1 MRKTTTILFFIILT
15 TFGFSKEILLKNLRF
30 NGNPPQMVIDVE
42 GNTKPR
48 YKIDYDSHNR
58 LLFVEFFNTKA
69 SSNLKN
75 KIINGN
81 YVKKVHITKYPT
93 SVGVFIFFNKN
104 VNYSAN
110 YWNNPIRFVLDFD
123 KNRSK
128 KEYTIIVDAGHGG
141 KDPGAIGF
149 KKYNEKDIALQI
161 AKQLKI
167 ALEKDFNVIMTRDN
181 DTFKTLSER
190 PGIGNR
196 NKGNFFVSIHL
207 NANNSSKVKGADV
220 FYFSRTESD
229 YAKKISSFENSFAS
243 ISGEK
248 QSDIK
253 YITGQLVYKQ
263 NKEISAK
270 IAESLVNSYSKRLNL
285 GNRGAHGAN
294 FAVLRG
300 FDGPG
305 ILVEAGFITNSS
317 DITKLKQ
324 VKYQKLAAIEI
335 AKAIKNHFY

>member
-1 MRKTTTILFFIILT
+1 MRKTTILLFFIIFT

-30 NGNPPQMVIDVE
+30 NGNPPQMVIDVV
-42 GNTKPR
+42 GNVKPK
-48 YKIDYDSHNR
+48 YTINYDNHNR
-58 LLFVEFFNTKA
+58 LLFIEFFNTRA

-75 KIINGN
+75 KILNGT
-81 YVKKVHITKYPT
+81 YVKKVNIIRYPSST
-93 SVGVFIFFNKN
+93 GIFIFFNKN

-110 YWNNPIRFVLDFD
+110 YWSNPIRFVLDFD
-123 KNRSK
+123 KNRTR

-141 KDPGAIGF
+141 KDPGAVGF
-149 KKYNEKDIALQI
+149 NKYNEKDIALNI
-161 AKQLKI
+161 AKYLKV
-167 ALEKDFNVIMTRDN
+167 ALEKDFNVIMTRNN
-181 DTFKTLSER
+181 DSFKTLSER
-190 PGIGNR
+190 PSIGNR
-196 NKGNFFVSIHL
+196 NRGNFFVSIHL
-207 NANNSSKVKGADV
+207 NANNSPNVRGADV

-270 IAESLVNSYSKRLNL
+270 VAQSLVTSYSKKLQV

-324 VKYQKLAAIEI
+324 AKYQKLAANEI